1 MVKSGKLKNDILI
14 ALTFIGIAVVGIV
27 LLSLFR
33 SEGDYAVVSI
43 DGHETQRYALSTD
56 TEKDIVTAGGKVN
69 RLVIE
74 DGKAYISYADCP
86 DKICVSHRKISKEG
100 ETIVCLPHKVVV
112 SIESSK

>member
-1 MVKSGKLKNDILI
+1 MVKSGKRKNDILI
-14 ALTFIGIAVVGIV
+14 ALAFIGIALVGIV

-43 DGHETQRYALSTD
+43 DGNETERYSLSED
-56 TEKDIVTAGGKVN
+56 TEKDIVTEDGKIN

-86 DKICVSHRKISKEG
+86 DKICVFHRKISKDG
-100 ETIVCLPHKVVV
+100 EIIVCLPHKLVV

>member
-14 ALTFIGIAVVGIV
+14 ALLFIGIALIGIV

-33 SEGDYAVVSI
+33 AEGDYAVVSI
-43 DGHETQRYALSTD
+43 DGRETERCSLSID
-56 TEKDIVTAGGKVN
+56 TEKDIITDGGKIN

-100 ETIVCLPHKVVV
+100 ETIVCLPHKLVV
-112 SIESSK
+112 SIESAK